1 MRAKYLFI
9 YIAAGIAFL
18 AVSAWVFLSNGKN
31 AKALRA
37 KYKLG
42 GLLLTC
48 TAMLSV
54 TTCGQVPH
62 PGVTCYDTEITCYDP
77 VVENYAHVVSPKHDE
92 DWNWLFSKGDSLK
105 VQIEYPTYEKFNVVI
120 SKFVNGK
127 AGDILQTE
135 PVSCDKLESFEPVE
149 HSFVFAPADET
160 YQGPALI
167 RVIAK
172 DDKLGDDLEVAY
184 SYNYII
190 TAGDN

>member
-18 AVSAWVFLSNGKN
+18 AVSAWVFLTNGKN

-54 TTCGQVPH
+54 ASCGQVPH
-62 PGVTCYDTEITCYDP
+62 PGVTCYDVEVTCYEPIVND
-77 VVENYAHVVSPKHDE
+77 YAHIVSSRQDE
-92 DWNWLFSKGDSLK
+92 NGIWLVSKGDSLK
-105 VQIEYPTYEKFNVVI
+105 VQIQGPTYAKYSVVI
-120 SKFVNGK
+120 STFVDSK
-127 AGDILQTE
+127 AGDVLQTE
-135 PVSCDKLESFEPVE
+135 SFDAESGDCFE

-160 YQGPALI
+160 YRGAALAQI
-167 RVIAK
+167 FGK
-172 DDKLGDDLEVAY
+172 DEQLGEDMEL
-184 SYNYII
+184 SINYNIII
-190 TAGDN
+190 TDGEN

>member
-18 AVSAWVFLSNGKN
+18 AVSAWVFLTNGKN

-54 TTCGQVPH
+54 ASCGQVPH
-62 PGVTCYDTEITCYDP
+62 PGVTCYDVAVTCYDP
-77 VVENYAHVVSPKHDE
+77 VVNDYAHIIASRQDE
-92 DWNWLFSKGDSLK
+92 NGIWLVSKGDSLK
-105 VQIEYPTYEKFNVVI
+105 VLVEFPTYSRYSVVI
-120 SKFVNGK
+120 SKFVDSK
-127 AGDILQTE
+127 AGDLLQTE
-135 PVSCDKLESFEPVE
+135 TFDAPSRDDFD

-160 YQGPALI
+160 YRGAALAQI
-167 RVIAK
+167 FGK
-172 DDKLGDDLEVAY
+172 DEQLGEDMEL
-184 SYNYII
+184 SINYNIII
-190 TAGDN
+190 TDGEN